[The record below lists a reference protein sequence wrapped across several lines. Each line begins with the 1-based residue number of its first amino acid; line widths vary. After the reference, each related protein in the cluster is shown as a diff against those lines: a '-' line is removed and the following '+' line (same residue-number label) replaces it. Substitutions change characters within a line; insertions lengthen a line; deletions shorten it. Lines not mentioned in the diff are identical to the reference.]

1 MPQIDAPKAQEDLAA
16 DIVEVLNKH
25 RGDNLTYATVLGV
38 FEVIKDMLLDELE
51 EESRVQDINDNPLL
65 KALAKARHGG
75 TAENSSEHKEGMS

>member
-1 MPQIDAPKAQEDLAA
+1 MHRIDAPKAQEDLAA

-51 EESRVQDINDNPLL
+51 EESRVQDTNYNPLL
-65 KALAKARHGG
+65 KALAKTRHGG
-75 TAENSSEHKEGMS
+75 TAESSSEHKKSLS